1 MIDLRL
7 DQYLVEHHG
16 IYSRNKAQELI
27 KAGKVSI
34 NGKVLTKP
42 AFKVT
47 KETVEVEET
56 DMYVSRAAWKLKGF
70 LPELPFDVQGMEVVD
85 IGASTGGFTQILL
98 EKGAAHVYAVDV
110 GSEQLHPILRK
121 DSRITSIENTDIRDY
136 DPERTFDLLVSD
148 VSFISLLH
156 ILDDVDRLAEKWI
169 ILLFKP
175 QFEVGREV
183 KRDKHGVV
191 LDKKAIEKAKIR
203 FEDAASL
210 LKWEL
215 IAMAPSKLSGKEGN
229 SEFCYCFRK
238 D

>member
-1 MIDLRL
+1 MINLRL
-7 DQYLVEHHG
+7 DQYLVEHNG
-16 IYSRNKAQELI
+16 IFSRNKAQELI
-27 KAGKVSI
+27 KAKKVSVDGKVI
-34 NGKVLTKP
+34 VKP
-42 AFKVT
+42 AFKVAD
-47 KETVEVEET
+47 ECVEVDQT
-56 DMYVSRAAWKLKGF
+56 DIYVSRAAWKLKGF

-85 IGASTGGFTQILL
+85 IGASTGGFTQVLL
-98 EKGAAHVYAVDV
+98 EKGAEHVYAVDV
-110 GSEQLHPILRK
+110 GSDQLHPTLRK

-136 DPERTFDLLVSD
+136 DPERTFELLVSD
-148 VSFISLLH
+148 VSFISLLN

-191 LDKKAIEKAKIR
+191 QDKKAIEKAKMR

-210 LKWEL
+210 LNWEL
-215 IAMAPSKLSGKEGN
+215 IAMETSKLSGKEGN